1 MARPLRIEYPNAYYH
16 VSNRGEVGLTLFP
29 SEKYYQAFL
38 AGLEEACERFNV
50 QVHAYCLLR
59 NEYHLLVKTPEA
71 NLSRF
76 MRQVDGLFTQ
86 YYQTAKNTVGSVF
99 HSRYKSVLLQ
109 AQPYLLEVSRYLHSL
124 PARGQKQALDHPWS
138 SMAYYANQ
146 HRPPVWFDI
155 TEVLG
160 LMGKGK
166 GARPYA
172 TYVTFVNAGPSEQ
185 IAAFYKRKNL
195 LSILGDERF
204 RKSARAKSSPE
215 KPRGV
220 SRGQSARQRP
230 SMKQVVEAVAKAF
243 KVDEK
248 SIYQASRGPNSKNV
262 PRWVAMHLCQEL
274 SSVTLQDIAGRFGLK
289 RYGTVSTTVGKL
301 KQELEAD
308 AALQKAVDLLK
319 KRLRP

>member
-16 VSNRGEVGLTLFP
+16 VSNRGEAGLTLFP
-29 SEKYYQAFL
+29 SEKYYLAFL

-76 MRQVDGLFTQ
+76 MRQVDGLYTQ
-86 YYQTAKNTVGSVF
+86 YYQTAKHTVGSVF
-99 HSRYKSVLLQ
+99 HSRYKSVLIQ

-124 PARGQKQALDHPWS
+124 PARGQKQALEHPWS
-138 SMAYYANQ
+138 SMTYYANQ
-146 HRPPVWFDI
+146 ARPPAWLDI
-155 TEVLG
+155 SEVLG
-160 LMGKGK
+160 LLGK

-172 TYVTFVNAGPSEQ
+172 GYVTFVNAGPSEQ
-185 IAAFYKRKNL
+185 ITAFYNRKNL
-195 LSILGDERF
+195 LSILGDDRF
-204 RKSARAKSSPE
+204 RKSARAKCSPE

-230 SMKQVVEAVAKAF
+230 SMKQVVEAVAKTF

-248 SIYQASRGPNSKNV
+248 SIYRASRGPSSKNV

-274 SSVTLQDIAGRFGLK
+274 SSVTLQDIASRFGLK

-301 KQELEAD
+301 KQELEVD
-308 AALQKAVDLLK
+308 DALQKTVDILK
-319 KRLRP
+319 KRLRS